1 MYKYLKV
8 LFYFKTFCM
17 KNFIL
22 AVILILISSCSD
34 NQYRYDE
41 TPTHIYITFTN
52 QEGIPID
59 KEGMHRFTFNGNL
72 YPNGYFSIISS
83 GEYHILNFSAHR
95 GKLNRVSDF
104 EMPNLNYK
112 GSFSMGEIDNRIY
125 LQFEE
130 QTIYPDE
137 NIPYGSFVI
146 PLPL

>member
-1 MYKYLKV
+1 
-8 LFYFKTFCM
+8 M
-17 KNFIL
+17 KKFIL
-22 AVILILISSCSD
+22 AILIIVLSSCSD
-34 NQYRYDE
+34 NKYFYDE
-41 TPTHIYITFTN
+41 VPTNIYIIFTN

-59 KEGMHRFTFNGNL
+59 EESMHRFIFNGYL
-72 YPNGYFSIISS
+72 HPSKHYRLISS
-83 GEYHILNFSAHR
+83 GEYNILNFHAYQD
-95 GKLNRVSDF
+95 KLSHLSDF
-104 EMPNLNYK
+104 EIPALNYK